1 MSATIRVHSSD
12 TPEPLQQNSGFLP
25 DNILHSVHRPVLF
38 TSAGLI
44 IAFSLYG
51 GGFSEQAG
59 AAFMVVQD
67 WLVTHLGWFY
77 TAVVAVFFLFII
89 FLAFSRFAHIRLGP
103 DDALPDYSY
112 VSWIAM
118 LFSAGIGIG
127 LLFFGVAEPVTH
139 FAQPPLG
146 EGGTADSARS
156 AMLYT
161 YFHWGV
167 QAWATYIVVGL
178 ALAYFAFRHNLPLT
192 MRSAFYPLLGN
203 RIYGPIGN
211 TIDVFAVL
219 ATMFGVAT
227 SLGLGVTQVNAGLNY
242 LFDIPVSA
250 GVQIALIAGITGM
263 ATVSVVAGLN
273 HGIRRISELN
283 MILALILISLVIV
296 AGPTASLLAGFVRD
310 LGNYVSHFGQLTL
323 NVYADEPD
331 DWLGDWTLFYWGW
344 WISWSPFVGMFV
356 ARISRGRTIREF
368 VLGVLLIPAGFTFFW
383 LSIFGN
389 SALLIELSERGGEIT
404 SAVTTELPTALFVFL
419 EHLPLTSLASL
430 LAMVLIVTFFV
441 TSSDSGSLVIDII
454 TSGGKEDPPKWQ
466 RIFWAVSEGV
476 IASVLLVAGG
486 LGALQTAA
494 ISSALPFA
502 VIMLFMCYGL
512 YKGLLGEENL
522 GHQRS

>member
-1 MSATIRVHSSD
+1 
-12 TPEPLQQNSGFLP
+12 
-25 DNILHSVHRPVLF
+25 
-38 TSAGLI
+38 
-44 IAFSLYG
+44 
-51 GGFSEQAG
+51 
-59 AAFMVVQD
+59 MVVQD

-77 TAVVAVFFLFII
+77 TAVVAVFFLFIV

-192 MRSAFYPLLGN
+192 MRSAFYPLLGD

-211 TIDVFAVL
+211 TIDIFAVL

-242 LFDIPVSA
+242 LFGIPVSA

-283 MILALILISLVIV
+283 MILALILISFVVI
-296 AGPTASLLAGFVRD
+296 AGPTASCSP
-310 LGNYVSHFGQLTL
+310 VSSETWATMS
-323 NVYADEPD
+323 VI
-331 DWLGDWTLFYWGW
+331 LF
-344 WISWSPFVGMFV
+344 S
-356 ARISRGRTIREF
+356 
-368 VLGVLLIPAGFTFFW
+368 
-383 LSIFGN
+383 
-389 SALLIELSERGGEIT
+389 
-404 SAVTTELPTALFVFL
+404 
-419 EHLPLTSLASL
+419 
-430 LAMVLIVTFFV
+430 
-441 TSSDSGSLVIDII
+441 
-454 TSGGKEDPPKWQ
+454 
-466 RIFWAVSEGV
+466 
-476 IASVLLVAGG
+476 
-486 LGALQTAA
+486 
-494 ISSALPFA
+494 
-502 VIMLFMCYGL
+502 
-512 YKGLLGEENL
+512 
-522 GHQRS
+522 